1 MNKQEFLQRYLVDR
15 HGTDCSKWDGLMEK
29 FRGDRASSYVG
40 GRHGVSDVRRHHRG
54 AGGKGSSWRVWVQ
67 RCARPVL

>member
-29 FRGDRASSYVG
+29 FGETG
-40 GRHGVSDVRRHHRG
+40 LLPM
-54 AGGKGSSWRVWVQ
+54 WVADMEF
-67 RCARPVL
+67 RTCDAIREALEE